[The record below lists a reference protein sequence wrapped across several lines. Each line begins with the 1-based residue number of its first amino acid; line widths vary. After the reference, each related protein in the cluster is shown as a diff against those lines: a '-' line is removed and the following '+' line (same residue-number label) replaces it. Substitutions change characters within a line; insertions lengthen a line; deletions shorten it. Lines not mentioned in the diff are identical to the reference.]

1 MTTSDGSGTVGEI
14 HIHDEMKES
23 YLAYAMSVL
32 VDRALPDIRDGLKP
46 VHRRIL
52 QTLRDLN
59 LTPGK
64 KFLKCAKIVGDCL
77 GNYHPHGDGAV
88 YDAMVRMAQDF
99 SLRYPLVDGQ
109 GNFGS
114 IDGDPAAAYRY
125 TEARMAGPAI
135 DLLADIEYETVD
147 TRPNF
152 DGRMHEPCVL
162 PSAMPNLLV
171 NGSSGIAVGMAT
183 NIPPHNLGEV
193 CQAIRHVIDH
203 ADCTV
208 ADLMQFIHGPD
219 FPTGAVM
226 CGNMGARQAYETGN
240 GRLVVRSKITREVID
255 GKDALVV
262 TEIPYGIKLG
272 TVYESIQTAHTEEK
286 IPGLQGMFGGV
297 VGDGI
302 RLVLTIKKGEDP
314 DIVLNQLWEHTNLQY
329 HFAINLIALDGG
341 RPRTVG
347 LKRMINAWL
356 EHRQDVI
363 IRRTRFLLARDE
375 ARLHIVDGLLAAID
389 VIDAI
394 IALIRAA
401 DTSEQAK
408 QQLITQLRFSDRQAQ
423 AILDMQLRRLTGLER
438 GKLTAERDGLL
449 AAIADYRDILA
460 RVERR
465 NAMIKDDLIR
475 LEKTYGDP
483 RRTVI
488 GDPVGDFDMED
499 LIDDEPC
506 IVTITTS
513 GYIKRMPVGTF
524 RVQRRGGKGV
534 TGGQLKDDSDEVAK
548 VFSATNHQYLLVFT
562 SLGRCHWLKV
572 WQVPEASRTSRGK
585 HLANVLALDEGE
597 SVTEIIPV
605 REFSEDRFLLM
616 ATRQGQ
622 IKKTELSAYGNP
634 RNGGIKAIK
643 IAEGDDLV
651 DVVIT
656 NGTDEV
662 LLATDD
668 GQACRFSETDVRATG
683 RDTGGVGGVDLTPGA
698 SVVSLVRLV
707 AGAEI
712 LTVCRK
718 GFGKRTPWE
727 EYRLIRRGGKGVIN
741 IDTSER
747 NGPVV
752 SSLLVAPGD
761 QIMVTT
767 RKGQIVRMPVD
778 GIRSTGRAA
787 SGVTIIDLDDGD
799 EVGAVALCPRE
810 TTPPPETT
818 PAPPAAN

>member
-1 MTTSDGSGTVGEI
+1 MSTPDGTGTTGEI
-14 HIHDEMKES
+14 HIHEEMKES

-59 LTPGK
+59 LTPGRK
-64 KFLKCAKIVGDCL
+64 YLKSAKIVGDCL
-77 GNYHPHGDGAV
+77 GNYHPHGDSAV
-88 YDAMVRMAQDF
+88 YFAMVRMAQDF
-99 SLRYPLVDGQ
+99 SLRYPLVEGQ

-114 IDGDPAAAYRY
+114 IDGDLAAAYRY
-125 TEARMAGPAI
+125 TEARMATPAT
-135 DLLADIEYETVD
+135 DMLSDIEYETVD
-147 TRPNF
+147 HRPNF
-152 DGRMHEPCVL
+152 DGRLQEPTVL
-162 PSAMPNLLV
+162 PSALPNLLV

-183 NIPPHNLGEV
+183 NIPPHNLGEI
-193 CQAIRHVIDH
+193 CRAITHVIDH
-203 ADCTV
+203 PDCQV
-208 ADLMQFIHGPD
+208 ADLMQFVHGPD
-219 FPTGAVM
+219 FPTGAVI

-240 GRLVVRSKITREVID
+240 GRVTVRSKVTREAID
-255 GKDALVV
+255 GRECLVV

-272 TVYESIQTAHTEEK
+272 TVYESINLAHQEEK
-286 IPGLQGMFGGV
+286 IPGLQAMTGGV

-302 RLVLTIKKGEDP
+302 RLVLAVKKGEDP

-341 RPRTVG
+341 RPRTVS
-347 LKRMINAWL
+347 LKRMMVAWV

-363 IRRTRFLLARDE
+363 VRRTRFLLARDE

-401 DTSEQAK
+401 ESGEQAK
-408 QQLITQLRFSDRQAQ
+408 QQLIAQLSFSDRQAQ

-438 GKLTAERDGLL
+438 GKLTAERDALI
-449 AAIADYRDILA
+449 AAIADFRDILA
-460 RVERR
+460 RIERR
-465 NAMIKDDLIR
+465 NQMIKDDLARI
-475 LEKTYGDP
+475 EAAYGDE

-499 LIDDEPC
+499 LIEDEPC
-506 IVTITTS
+506 IVTLTAS

-534 TGGQLKDDSDEVAK
+534 TGGQLKDDDDEVAK

-597 SVTEIIPV
+597 AVTEVIPV
-605 REFSEDRFLLM
+605 REFREDQFLLM
-616 ATRQGQ
+616 ATSQGQ
-622 IKKTELSAYGNP
+622 VKKTELAAYGNP

-643 IAEGDDLV
+643 IADGDDLV

-656 NGTDEV
+656 NGNDEV

-668 GQACRFSETDVRATG
+668 GQACRFSETDVRPTG
-683 RDTGGVGGVDLTPGA
+683 RDTGGVGGVDLAPGA
-698 SVVSLVRLV
+698 KVVSLVRLV
-707 AGAEI
+707 PGAEV

-718 GFGKRTPWE
+718 GYGKRTPWE

-741 IDTSER
+741 IDASER
-747 NGPVV
+747 NGAVV
-752 SSLLVAPGD
+752 ASLLVAPGD

-767 RKGQIVRMPVD
+767 RKGQIVRMGID

-787 SGVTIIDLDDGD
+787 QGVTIIDLEDGD
-799 EVGAVALCPRE
+799 EVGAVSLCPRD
-810 TTPPPETT
+810 TTPPPATEQ
-818 PAPPAAN
+818 PAAN

>member
-1 MTTSDGSGTVGEI
+1 
-14 HIHDEMKES
+14 
-23 YLAYAMSVL
+23 
-32 VDRALPDIRDGLKP
+32 
-46 VHRRIL
+46 
-52 QTLRDLN
+52 
-59 LTPGK
+59 
-64 KFLKCAKIVGDCL
+64 
-77 GNYHPHGDGAV
+77 
-88 YDAMVRMAQDF
+88 
-99 SLRYPLVDGQ
+99 
-109 GNFGS
+109 
-114 IDGDPAAAYRY
+114 
-125 TEARMAGPAI
+125 
-135 DLLADIEYETVD
+135 
-147 TRPNF
+147 
-152 DGRMHEPCVL
+152 
-162 PSAMPNLLV
+162 
-171 NGSSGIAVGMAT
+171 
-183 NIPPHNLGEV
+183 
-193 CQAIRHVIDH
+193 
-203 ADCTV
+203 
-208 ADLMQFIHGPD
+208 
-219 FPTGAVM
+219 
-226 CGNMGARQAYETGN
+226 
-240 GRLVVRSKITREVID
+240 
-255 GKDALVV
+255 
-262 TEIPYGIKLG
+262 
-272 TVYESIQTAHTEEK
+272 
-286 IPGLQGMFGGV
+286 MFGGV
-297 VGDGI
+297 VGVGI
-302 RLVLTIKKGEDP
+302 RLVLTVKKGEDP

-329 HFAINLIALDGG
+329 HFAINLIALAGG
-341 RPRTVG
+341 RPRTVT

-363 IRRTRFLLARDE
+363 VRRTRFLLARDE

-394 IALIRAA
+394 IALIRAS
-401 DTSEQAK
+401 DSSEQAK
-408 QQLITQLRFSDRQAQ
+408 QALITQLHFSDRQAQ

-438 GKLTAERDGLL
+438 GKLTAERDALL
-449 AAIADYRDILA
+449 AAITDYRDILA

-465 NAMIKDDLIR
+465 NNMIKDDLVR
-475 LEKTYGDP
+475 LVQAYGDP

-506 IVTITTS
+506 IVTITAS
-513 GYIKRMPVGTF
+513 GYIKRMAVGTF

-534 TGGQLKDDSDEVAK
+534 TGGQLKDEADEVAK

-585 HLANVLALDEGE
+585 HLANVLALDPGE

-622 IKKTELSAYGNP
+622 VKKTELSAYGNP

-683 RDTGGVGGVDLTPGA
+683 RDTGGVGAVDLAPGA
-698 SVVSLVRLV
+698 NVVSLVRLT
-707 AGAEI
+707 AGAEV

-718 GFGKRTPWE
+718 GYGKRTPWE

-741 IDTSER
+741 IDTGER

-752 SSLLVAPGD
+752 ASLLVAPGD

-767 RKGQIVRMPVD
+767 RKGQIVRMSVD

-799 EVGAVALCPRE
+799 EVGAVALCPPDTTLPDT
-810 TTPPPETT
+810 TTPP
-818 PAPPAAN
+818 ASPPAAN